1 MYRTR
6 SALVL
11 LAIVLVVTN
20 AQCVAACAT
29 AQCGDL
35 SPVSHS
41 DTKLPPCHRHH
52 GPHAPDAQ
60 KACAESAVLAGGS
73 TQSVEMMR
81 QAAVHFLAISM
92 EPRWKGLFSSLYTNP
107 AEAASPPLDTGGL
120 SLTIL
125 RI

>member
-11 LAIVLVVTN
+11 LAIVLVVIN

-29 AQCGDL
+29 AQCGHL
-35 SPVSHS
+35 SPISHS

-60 KACAESAVLAGGS
+60 KPCAESAVLAGGS
-73 TQSVEMMR
+73 TQSVEMTR
-81 QAAVHFLAISM
+81 QAAVQFLAIPVQSA
-92 EPRWKGLFSSLYTNP
+92 WNSLSAAHYPNL
-107 AEAASPPLDTGGL
+107 AEAGSPPLDTGGL
-120 SLTIL
+120 SPTIL